1 MRSYAVSIPG
11 EVAGSPE
18 LGDALRS
25 HDLRNIEFSDGVAPH
40 SGMTARYVKG
50 LEELQKKGILRI
62 GSLHLPFYPFSLWQF
77 ASEDEAARRETVRL
91 TLEYM
96 EHFARLDIR
105 NLTIHC
111 GGEPNLPEE
120 RRIRM
125 EQMVRTCRDLQPV
138 LERWDASLNLELLPR
153 TCLGN
158 HEDELLEMIGQ
169 LPAEHFNLCI
179 DVNHLMGR
187 WREIPAVI
195 RKCASR
201 IRSFHISDY
210 DGVDECHWQVG
221 HGIISW
227 PEVAA
232 EIKALDQDVLIII
245 EVSHLKTPGDKRWVS
260 PSLRFTSAE
269 QDCLRLEFAEEW
281 ESMRRR
287 FRW

>member
-187 WREIPAVI
+187 WREIPAGQSANALLGSAVFIFPTTTAWTNVI
-195 RKCASR
+195 GRSDTASSPGRKSPPKSR
-201 IRSFHISDY
+201 LSTRMY
-210 DGVDECHWQVG
+210 
-221 HGIISW
+221 
-227 PEVAA
+227 
-232 EIKALDQDVLIII
+232 
-245 EVSHLKTPGDKRWVS
+245 
-260 PSLRFTSAE
+260 
-269 QDCLRLEFAEEW
+269 
-281 ESMRRR
+281 
-287 FRW
+287 

>member
-1 MRSYAVSIPG
+1 MR
-11 EVAGSPE
+11 
-18 LGDALRS
+18 
-25 HDLRNIEFSDGVAPH
+25 
-40 SGMTARYVKG
+40 
-50 LEELQKKGILRI
+50 KKL
-62 GSLHLPFYPFSLWQF
+62 S
-77 ASEDEAARRETVRL
+77 
-91 TLEYM
+91 
-96 EHFARLDIR
+96 
-105 NLTIHC
+105 
-111 GGEPNLPEE
+111 
-120 RRIRM
+120 
-125 EQMVRTCRDLQPV
+125 V
-138 LERWDASLNLELLPR
+138 LVVELLPR

-281 ESMRRR
+281 ESMRSR
-287 FRW
+287 FRR